1 MELTSLEPVLKQKNE
16 DVGALME
23 RLQVDQKKADE
34 VRSVVVKEEAVAKEK
49 AAETEAIKNDAEK
62 DLNEALPALQA
73 ATKVWGRVGRRREWS
88 GEEGREGSGV
98 GRKRGERKGGERSGV
113 WRREQLRT

>member
-16 DVGALME
+16 DVSALLE

-62 DLNEALPALQA
+62 DLNEALPALEA
-73 ATKVWGRVGRRREWS
+73 ATKVCVY
-88 GEEGREGSGV
+88 V
-98 GRKRGERKGGERSGV
+98 GGEGTSSIGGCHQGV
-113 WRREQLRT
+113 CVCRGRGHFQHWRLPPRCVCM

>member
-1 MELTSLEPVLKQKNE
+1 MELTSLEPILKQKNE

-62 DLNEALPALQA
+62 DLNEALPALEA
-73 ATKVWGRVGRRREWS
+73 ATKVIRII
-88 GEEGREGSGV
+88 
-98 GRKRGERKGGERSGV
+98 
-113 WRREQLRT
+113 

>member
-1 MELTSLEPVLKQKNE
+1 MELTSLEPILKQKNE
-16 DVGALME
+16 DVSALLE

-62 DLNEALPALQA
+62 DLNEALPALEA
-73 ATKVWGRVGRRREWS
+73 ATKVHVGRRW
-88 GEEGREGSGV
+88 EGSYV
-98 GRKRGERKGGERSGV
+98 GSSG
-113 WRREQLRT
+113 QSGDM

>member
-16 DVGALME
+16 DVSALLE

-62 DLNEALPALQA
+62 DLNEALPALEA
-73 ATKVWGRVGRRREWS
+73 ATKVHVGRRREGSYVGSS
-88 GEEGREGSGV
+88 GDM
-98 GRKRGERKGGERSGV
+98 
-113 WRREQLRT
+113 